1 MLMDK
6 LTTTEP
12 AAFVFCS
19 KNWRSSMHFSGSDI
33 SESPKI
39 LQGQQHQ
46 LLARVLAR
54 VWEVSKLEALKFAQ
68 DFVHRRF
75 W

>member
-1 MLMDK
+1 MLMVK

-46 LLARVLAR
+46 LLARV
-54 VWEVSKLEALKFAQ
+54 WEVSRLEALKFAQ